1 MDNKK
6 MVNSAKNLDI
16 IAKVCGI
23 CFRIVGIACII
34 LTLAILALGS
44 KINATHSISLDFIKM
59 YLTDQVN
66 INTGYMQIYLTV
78 GLLVVSILCFMIDFG
93 IKLIRRILAPM
104 KEGRPFEADVPTNLK
119 KIAWIV
125 LAGGAVT
132 QVVGIVERIILMKA
146 CPAEQIVNMDV
157 ISKLE
162 YTFTIDFTFVLAFCI
177 VMFLSYI
184 FSYGQILQ
192 KESDET
198 L

>member
-6 MVNSAKNLDI
+6 MVNSAKNLDT
-16 IAKVCGI
+16 IAKVGGI
-23 CFRIVGIACII
+23 CFRIVGIICII
-34 LTLAILALGS
+34 LTVVILAFGN

-59 YLTDQVN
+59 YLTNEVN
-66 INTGYMQIYLTV
+66 VNTGYMQLYLTV
-78 GLLVVSILCFMIDFG
+78 GLLVVSVLCFMIDFG

>member
-6 MVNSAKNLDI
+6 MIKSAKNLDA
-16 IAKVCGI
+16 IAKVGGI
-23 CFRIVGIACII
+23 CLRVVGIACII
-34 LTLAILALGS
+34 LTLVILALGS

-104 KEGRPFEADVPTNLK
+104 KEGRPFEADVPTSLK

-132 QVVGIVERIILMKA
+132 QVVGIIERIVLMKA
-146 CPAEQIVNMDV
+146 CPAEKIVNMDV

>member
-6 MVNSAKNLDI
+6 MVNSAKNLDT
-16 IAKVCGI
+16 IAKVCSI

-66 INTGYMQIYLTV
+66 INTGYMQIYLTA

-125 LAGGAVT
+125 LVGGAVT
-132 QVVGIVERIILMKA
+132 QVVGIIERIVLMKA

>member
-1 MDNKK
+1 
-6 MVNSAKNLDI
+6 
-16 IAKVCGI
+16 
-23 CFRIVGIACII
+23 
-34 LTLAILALGS
+34 
-44 KINATHSISLDFIKM
+44 
-59 YLTDQVN
+59 
-66 INTGYMQIYLTV
+66 
-78 GLLVVSILCFMIDFG
+78 
-93 IKLIRRILAPM
+93 
-104 KEGRPFEADVPTNLK
+104 
-119 KIAWIV
+119 
-125 LAGGAVT
+125 
-132 QVVGIVERIILMKA
+132 MKA

>member
-1 MDNKK
+1 
-6 MVNSAKNLDI
+6 
-16 IAKVCGI
+16 
-23 CFRIVGIACII
+23 
-34 LTLAILALGS
+34 
-44 KINATHSISLDFIKM
+44 M

-132 QVVGIVERIILMKA
+132 QVVGIIERIVLMKA